1 MTICF
6 FAEHLEKAR
15 QILRITHGETRSLY
29 SNTLKGLLEEL
40 HMHEQV
46 QDDPSYQM
54 NSPISQSKKIK
65 HDRNDSAYNQQHP
78 PRRING
84 EMQGEQ
90 G

>member
-1 MTICF
+1 MIICF

-15 QILRITHGETRSLY
+15 QILRITHGETHSLY

-40 HMHEQV
+40 HMHEQI
-46 QDDPSYQM
+46 QDSPNYQK

-65 HDRNDSAYNQQHP
+65 HDSNDSAYIQQHP